1 MHEEQT
7 VMYIFKALFFFVCFD
22 GLSVETAQPQVN
34 KTREHG
40 SNGNKTEPLKNT
52 DNSTLQDDNKNITS
66 TKPAITNGLGYN
78 NSNENKIEP
87 PKVNVS
93 TLDNAICEDANS
105 GFPTLVQANLSQFFS
120 KDFALRLEL
129 WIKSLSNVS
138 KHCSKLKKSVEKY
151 IGVDFPVFKATMDRE
166 SEFLSFATINPVLV
180 RDKSEK
186 DLVKIAYLAILELWP
201 LLLLCFSCAALSG
214 MIVWVLDSRANSEQ
228 FSKRFWRGIF
238 DGIWWAV
245 VTMATVGYGDKSPK
259 SFFARLFATV
269 WMVTGIILLSMFTA
283 QVSSRLTTQELKGDD
298 HLLHKR
304 IGVPRALYGSDY
316 VHDTM
321 ALSTVEALDEPLETI
336 GKLDEMELNSVLVFH
351 CDDKTSDNN
360 GWEVLQ
366 FMASLHVGAELYYRP
381 RDDEIVEFDIE
392 DKYIKCMKRRI
403 NAKCRKRDP
412 EGSSGRSSPHSSCD
426 KLVKEHDKL
435 KFEFKWV
442 YFKDLSQYLIP
453 FGTMVGLIILFFIV
467 GSIWDCCHHK
477 EKNKFQD
484 SETDP
489 EAFQSGLVL
498 HKSLKEKEP
507 MLNNDLLTQC

>member
-1 MHEEQT
+1 
-7 VMYIFKALFFFVCFD
+7 MYIFKALFFFVCFD

-214 MIVWVLDSRANSEQ
+214 MIVWVLVSKIINS
-228 FSKRFWRGIF
+228 
-238 DGIWWAV
+238 
-245 VTMATVGYGDKSPK
+245 
-259 SFFARLFATV
+259 
-269 WMVTGIILLSMFTA
+269 MV
-283 QVSSRLTTQELKGDD
+283 
-298 HLLHKR
+298 
-304 IGVPRALYGSDY
+304 
-316 VHDTM
+316 
-321 ALSTVEALDEPLETI
+321 
-336 GKLDEMELNSVLVFH
+336 
-351 CDDKTSDNN
+351 
-360 GWEVLQ
+360 
-366 FMASLHVGAELYYRP
+366 
-381 RDDEIVEFDIE
+381 
-392 DKYIKCMKRRI
+392 
-403 NAKCRKRDP
+403 
-412 EGSSGRSSPHSSCD
+412 
-426 KLVKEHDKL
+426 
-435 KFEFKWV
+435 
-442 YFKDLSQYLIP
+442 
-453 FGTMVGLIILFFIV
+453 
-467 GSIWDCCHHK
+467 
-477 EKNKFQD
+477 
-484 SETDP
+484 
-489 EAFQSGLVL
+489 
-498 HKSLKEKEP
+498 
-507 MLNNDLLTQC
+507 